1 MRQNAQALQN
11 VEQARARVEI
21 LDELA
26 IAVPTT
32 GLSNSRVVLT
42 FDAVTVGYDPDRPI
56 IRDLTFSL
64 IGPERIA
71 LVGPNGSGKT
81 TVIRLLER
89 QLTPLQGTVSVRVS
103 MAVLDQ
109 RVSFLNPK
117 LTVLENFKRRN
128 PTSSENLCRRTL
140 ASFLFK
146 SDAALQTVGTL
157 SGGQMLRAGLA
168 CLLGAPEPPALL
180 ILDEPTNHLDIDS
193 IKAVERG
200 LNSYDGAILVVSHD
214 EVFLRNVNATRR
226 IELSGNT

>member
-1 MRQNAQALQN
+1 MRQKAQALEN

-26 IAVPTT
+26 IAVPAT
-32 GLSNSRVVLT
+32 GLSNSRVVLA
-42 FDAVTVGYDPDRPI
+42 FDAVTAGYYPDRPI

-81 TVIRLLER
+81 TIIRLLDR

-109 RVSFLNPK
+109 RASFLNPK
-117 LTVLENFKRRN
+117 LSVLDNFKRRN
-128 PTSSENLCRRTL
+128 PTSSENLCRHTL

-157 SGGQMLRAGLA
+157 SGGQILRAGLA

-193 IKAVERG
+193 IEAVERG

-226 IELSGNT
+226 IELSSNT